1 MKKYILKKNKMKV
14 NNIIKKIL
22 GIGPKPVLS
31 LTTIPT
37 RLVSEYGYDIKYC
50 LESLLNQ
57 NYSDYE
63 IHFNIPYVFKKTN
76 EEYVIPE
83 WLETMANENKKLKIF
98 RTEDFGT
105 ITKSLPTILRL
116 TDPESIII
124 VVDDDLVYHNELI
137 NEHIKNRKKYPN
149 NPVGYDGMRSRNEDG
164 TFSSHFMDSRDYYY
178 SGNYRDSRVDILQH
192 YKSVSYK
199 RALFGDDFVDFVN
212 EYYHWNDDLIIA
224 AYFAS
229 KKVDRFVTYYEL
241 DKKCET
247 NEEWLNFVGI
257 SFPILKHTQHRND
270 EGCNI
275 ERANN
280 NHTNENRIYEIID
293 NCYRKN

>member
-1 MKKYILKKNKMKV
+1 MRV
-14 NNIIKKIL
+14 NNIIKKFL
-22 GIGPKPVLS
+22 GFNSKPVIS

-57 NYSDYE
+57 NYDDYE

-83 WLETMANENKKLKIF
+83 WLKTMESENKKLKIF
-98 RTEDFGT
+98 RTEDYGT
-105 ITKSLPTILRL
+105 ITKSLPTILRIN
-116 TDPESIII
+116 DPETIII
-124 VVDDDLVYHNELI
+124 IVDDDLVYHDELI

-149 NPVGYDGMRSRNEDG
+149 SPVGYDGLRSRNEDG
-164 TFSSHFMDSRDYYY
+164 SFSGHFMDSRDYYY
-178 SGNYRDSRVDILQH
+178 SANHRDSRVDILQH

-199 RALFGDDFVDFVN
+199 RCFFGDDFENYVLEN
-212 EYYHWNDDLIIA
+212 NHWNDDLLVS

-229 KKVDRFVTYYEL
+229 KKVDRIVTFYEK
-241 DKKCET
+241 DKICET
-247 NEEWLNFVGI
+247 YEEWQNFVGI
-257 SFPILKHTQHRND
+257 SFPILKHTQHRSD

-275 ERANN
+275 ERAKNN
-280 NHTNENRIYEIID
+280 GVDEEKFYKIID
-293 NCYRKN
+293 FGYNK